1 VSSLPSPE
9 TITLGL
15 GLIALGLA
23 WTLANLGY
31 FDLLQALCL
40 LWPALLIVW
49 GVLELRV
56 TLLARRGARP

>member
-1 VSSLPSPE
+1 MSSLPSPE

-31 FDLLQALCL
+31 FDLLHALRL

>member
-1 VSSLPSPE
+1 MSSLPSPE

-31 FDLLQALCL
+31 FDLLQALRL

>member
-15 GLIALGLA
+15 GLIAVGLA

-31 FDLLQALCL
+31 FDLMQALRL
-40 LWPALLIVW
+40 VWPALLIMW
-49 GVLELRV
+49 GALELRV